1 MKKGHIVAENS
12 LFGKVEKATFEGIVV
27 RYEIRLENGDRF
39 VINRP
44 SLTEEWVKIG
54 EDVTITYP
62 LDKAHLF
69 PYPEA
74 GLAEEIKV

>member
-1 MKKGHIVAENS
+1 MKGHFEAENS
-12 LFGKVEKATFEGIVV
+12 LFGKVEKTTFEGIVV
-27 RYEIRLENGDRF
+27 RYEIRLDNGDRF

-44 SLTEEWVKIG
+44 SLTEDWVKIN
-54 EDVTITYP
+54 EAVTITYP

-69 PYPEA
+69 QYPET